1 MYIVWSAV
9 AGACFSVALYRI
21 GLVLRQRAWKRLVME
36 ELQRGRWR
44 MRLG

>member
-1 MYIVWSAV
+1 MRILWSAV
-9 AGACFSVALYRI
+9 AGICFGLAIYRT
-21 GLVLRQRAWKRLVME
+21 GLVLQQRAWKRLVMD